1 MCIARTGELDKA
13 VVIHFYAK
21 STLSPVNN
29 LRDCGDH
36 VLFIA
41 GSPEGENPN
50 VSVS

>member
-1 MCIARTGELDKA
+1 MCIARTGELNKA

-21 STLSPVNN
+21 STLSLVSN

-36 VLFIA
+36 FLFIT

-50 VSVS
+50 VSVA